1 MKRVRVFCAA
11 LLVLLVGAG
20 ATARAQGDK
29 GKKNADPAL
38 AAGGQHQRGQAPPQ
52 DQGKKGAPPQQAQ
65 PAAQHQ
71 RQQAPAQ
78 AQVRRQAPQQ
88 QAQSTRQNPQQVRAA
103 RPAPQQQVRVTR
115 PAPQAVQPRR
125 QTPQQVQVVRPAPQ
139 PVQSRTSA
147 NPAQLRR
154 PAPQVAVSDQGQR
167 QRAQAEQQR
176 GTQYRQRLNQQVLF
190 SQQQAALLQ
199 QQRRNN
205 QYRAEQLY
213 LAQLRQQQQR
223 LQLNRDYSNDPYVRA
238 APSYRY
244 NYGGVYRETN
254 QYGANALRQAV
265 NYGYQEGVRFGQAD
279 RQDGWPAN
287 YQNSAAY
294 RDANYGYDG
303 SYIDQSEYNYYFRQ
317 GFRRGYT
324 DGYYSQSQYGNSLN
338 GSSSILATLLT
349 SILGLTSLR

>member
-1 MKRVRVFCAA
+1 MKRARVFCAA
-11 LLVLLVGAG
+11 LLLLLVGAG
-20 ATARAQGDK
+20 ATAHAQGDK
-29 GKKNADPAL
+29 GKKNAEPAP
-38 AAGGQHQRGQAPPQ
+38 AGGQHQRGQAPPQ
-52 DQGKKGAPPQQAQ
+52 DQGKKGGPPAHAQ

-71 RQQAPAQ
+71 RQQPAQ
-78 AQVRRQAPQQ
+78 AQVRR
-88 QAQSTRQNPQQVRAA
+88 
-103 RPAPQQQVRVTR
+103 
-115 PAPQAVQPRR
+115 
-125 QTPQQVQVVRPAPQ
+125 PAPQ
-139 PVQSRTSA
+139 PVQARRQAPQRVQAMRPAPQSVQSRTSA
-147 NPAQLRR
+147 TPAQVRR
-154 PAPQVAVSDQGQR
+154 TAPQIAASDQGQR

-176 GTQYRQRLNQQVLF
+176 GSQYRQRLNQQVLF

-199 QQRRNN
+199 QQKRNN
-205 QYRAEQLY
+205 QYRAEQQY

-223 LQLNRDYSNDPYVRA
+223 LQLNRDYSNDPYVRT

-317 GFRRGYT
+317 GFRRGYA
-324 DGYYSQSQYGNSLN
+324 DGYNSQSQYGNSLN
-338 GSSSILATLLT
+338 GTPSILATLLA

>member
-1 MKRVRVFCAA
+1 M
-11 LLVLLVGAG
+11 
-20 ATARAQGDK
+20 
-29 GKKNADPAL
+29 
-38 AAGGQHQRGQAPPQ
+38 
-52 DQGKKGAPPQQAQ
+52 
-65 PAAQHQ
+65 
-71 RQQAPAQ
+71 
-78 AQVRRQAPQQ
+78 
-88 QAQSTRQNPQQVRAA
+88 
-103 RPAPQQQVRVTR
+103 
-115 PAPQAVQPRR
+115 
-125 QTPQQVQVVRPAPQ
+125 
-139 PVQSRTSA
+139 
-147 NPAQLRR
+147 
-154 PAPQVAVSDQGQR
+154 
-167 QRAQAEQQR
+167 
-176 GTQYRQRLNQQVLF
+176 LF

-199 QQRRNN
+199 QQKRNN

-338 GSSSILATLLT
+338 GTSSILATLLT